1 MPPDLMGILN
11 VTPDSFSGDGLYS
24 SHFIDGAL
32 KQAERFLKEG
42 ACWLDIGG
50 ESTRPGFIPVSEE
63 EELRRVV
70 PVVEAIRREFP
81 DALLSV
87 DTTKAKVAFECLHLG
102 IHMINDVSGCLK
114 DPDMVRSIAESS
126 VYIVPMHASKKPY
139 EGDQTFQVSKDVF
152 DAFWVDFLSQMQE
165 IVTRMV
171 SFGIAKER
179 LILDP
184 GIGFG
189 TQLTENLLILG
200 GLEKLATLGLPILV
214 GASRKSFIGKITD
227 SVVEKRL
234 SGSLAVALF
243 AAQKG
248 CSILRVHD
256 VLETKQC
263 LDMWH
268 IMGQTVH

>member
-1 MPPDLMGILN
+1 MTPDLMGILN
-11 VTPDSFSGDGLYS
+11 ITPDSFSGDGLFS
-24 SHFIDGAL
+24 AHFIDDAL
-32 KQAERFLKEG
+32 KKAERFLKEG

-50 ESTRPGFIPVSEE
+50 ESTRPGFTPVSIE

-70 PVVEAIRREFP
+70 PVVEAIRKEFP

-87 DTTKAKVAFECLHLG
+87 DTTKSKVAFECLSLG

-114 DPDMVRSIAESS
+114 DPEMIKGIAKSS
-126 VYIVPMHASKKPY
+126 VYVVPMHASKKPY
-139 EGDQTFQVSKDVF
+139 EGEQVCQVSQDVF
-152 DAFWVDFLSQMQE
+152 DAFWVTFLFQMQE
-165 IVTRMV
+165 IVTRLA

-189 TQLTENLLILG
+189 TCLTENLLILK
-200 GLEKLATLGLPILV
+200 GLEKLASLGLPVLV

-227 SVVEKRL
+227 SVVENRL
-234 SGSLAVALF
+234 GGSLAVALF

-268 IMGQTVH
+268 ALEHFA